1 MNQMARLRIDVLRPL
16 LKDPDFEVRS
26 AVAAAIERLEG
37 ASDIDDILQMLKTGS
52 MGERVSA
59 IFALGEIG
67 GEKVV
72 APLVYCAGRNEPDIR
87 AAAIEVLGKLAVPST
102 LPVIMERLDDP
113 NNAIRSR
120 AIGALANF
128 PPSVELFKRLRPF
141 LSADDGAL
149 DADAALSLAR
159 LGDTESS
166 GRITLLLASP
176 HASTRSAAATALSIL
191 PLQ

>member
-1 MNQMARLRIDVLRPL
+1 MARLRIEVLRPL
-16 LKDPDFEVRS
+16 LKDPSFEVRT

-37 ASDIDDILQMLKTGS
+37 ANDLNGILQTLKTGS
-52 MGERVSA
+52 MGERIAA

-87 AAAIEVLGKLAVPST
+87 AAAIEVLGRLAVPST
-102 LPVIMERLDDP
+102 LPVVVERLDDP

-120 AIGALANF
+120 AICALANF
-128 PPSVELFKRLRPF
+128 QATPELFKRLRPF
-141 LSADDGAL
+141 LAADDGAL
-149 DADAALSLAR
+149 DADAALTLAR

-166 GRITLLLASP
+166 GRITLLLASSHP
-176 HASTRSAAATALSIL
+176 FTRSAAATALSLL
-191 PLQ
+191 PLE